1 MLRITSAAAE
11 AIKKFLI
18 EEKPD
23 LVSKGGLRI
32 AIEGGGC
39 SGMQY
44 ALSFDAPKADDK
56 VFEESEAR
64 VIIDPTSLEF
74 VDDST
79 IDYAQ
84 ALSSTGFRIHNPKA
98 KQTCGCGT
106 SFEA

>member
-11 AIKKFLI
+11 AIKKFLL

-64 VIIDPTSLEF
+64 VIIDPT
-74 VDDST
+74 